1 MSHPP
6 ASTAP
11 ETATPQTAAP
21 EAGTPTTP
29 SPVDPVISVVVAAT
43 RDLNDA
49 AAAQLL
55 HWCEARL
62 HLLDAGQ
69 SGISHLMLDLSR
81 ARRATTSAVAILD
94 HARDEAARRH
104 VGIHLVGAG
113 PIMAACALPSATV
126 SAGGAPIRPSMPRG
140 PRWIHQQVQIVP
152 AAVPSIPTRSCS
164 HRSPR
169 TIVSDSG
176 DLHTDTDTSLD
187 NSGEPLHVRC
197 DSRRRLAPGPP
208 TPCGLRPADLA

>member
-6 ASTAP
+6 ASTSP
-11 ETATPQTAAP
+11 ETATPETATP
-21 EAGTPTTP
+21 EAGTPTAP
-29 SPVDPVISVVVAAT
+29 STVDPVISVVVAAT

-94 HARDEAARRH
+94 HARDEATRRH

-113 PIMAACALPSATV
+113 PIMAACALPVRYRLGRWSAYPTLDAARAALDPP
-126 SAGGAPIRPSMPRG
+126 AGADR
-140 PRWIHQQVQIVP
+140 
-152 AAVPSIPTRSCS
+152 A
-164 HRSPR
+164 
-169 TIVSDSG
+169 
-176 DLHTDTDTSLD
+176 
-187 NSGEPLHVRC
+187 
-197 DSRRRLAPGPP
+197 SRRPVDPDALVL
-208 TPCGLRPADLA
+208 TPITPHDRVG

>member
-6 ASTAP
+6 TSTTP
-11 ETATPQTAAP
+11 ETATP

-29 SPVDPVISVVVAAT
+29 APVDPVISVVVAAT

-94 HARDEAARRH
+94 HARDEAMRRH
-104 VGIHLVGAG
+104 VGIHLVGAA
-113 PIMAACALPSATV
+113 PIMATCALPVRHRLGRWSAYPTLDAALAALDPP
-126 SAGGAPIRPSMPRG
+126 AGADR
-140 PRWIHQQVQIVP
+140 
-152 AAVPSIPTRSCS
+152 A
-164 HRSPR
+164 
-169 TIVSDSG
+169 
-176 DLHTDTDTSLD
+176 
-187 NSGEPLHVRC
+187 
-197 DSRRRLAPGPP
+197 SRRPVDPDALVLTPITPQDRLG
-208 TPCGLRPADLA
+208 

>member
-6 ASTAP
+6 ASATP
-11 ETATPQTAAP
+11 ETATPETATP

-29 SPVDPVISVVVAAT
+29 APVDPVISVVVAAT

-49 AAAQLL
+49 AATQLL

-69 SGISHLMLDLSR
+69 SGISHLVLDLSR

-94 HARDEAARRH
+94 HARDEADRRH

-113 PIMAACALPSATV
+113 PIMASCALPVRYRLGRWSAYPTLDA
-126 SAGGAPIRPSMPRG
+126 AGDALDPSTGAHPAIRRPIDPDAL
-140 PRWIHQQVQIVP
+140 VL
-152 AAVPSIPTRSCS
+152 T
-164 HRSPR
+164 
-169 TIVSDSG
+169 
-176 DLHTDTDTSLD
+176 
-187 NSGEPLHVRC
+187 PLTPHDHV
-197 DSRRRLAPGPP
+197 G
-208 TPCGLRPADLA
+208 

>member
-6 ASTAP
+6 TSTTP
-11 ETATPQTAAP
+11 ETAAP
-21 EAGTPTTP
+21 ETGTPATP
-29 SPVDPVISVVVAAT
+29 APVDPVISVVVAAT

-94 HARDEAARRH
+94 HARDDAARR
-104 VGIHLVGAG
+104 
-113 PIMAACALPSATV
+113 
-126 SAGGAPIRPSMPRG
+126 
-140 PRWIHQQVQIVP
+140 Q
-152 AAVPSIPTRSCS
+152 TRSFGR
-164 HRSPR
+164 HAHP
-169 TIVSDSG
+169 
-176 DLHTDTDTSLD
+176 
-187 NSGEPLHVRC
+187 
-197 DSRRRLAPGPP
+197 SRRTNR
-208 TPCGLRPADLA
+208 RP